1 MIIVE
6 QNKTAPNTMPTFF
19 GKVVMS
25 NGKTF
30 CRKIEYWKKIA
41 PRFTAPYRHGPDTY
55 YCNLLRIR
63 LNLMHEPPLYI
74 AMSQNEFCDDL
85 LPPMPVFYDNR
96 RKREKFAVC
105 IQKGIFG
112 IPAETLIS
120 FVELNK
126 ALGASFITIWIQT
139 IEESVYNAMIP
150 YIESGLV
157 EMLDWKVT
165 TPIRNYGTHAAC
177 NECVYRNIHRAEY
190 VALHD
195 IDEVFIPYKHDDWFG
210 MLDDLGK
217 ITNIKN
223 YAGFRFESLPWC
235 DKGNSI
241 KVASKGISIKAA
253 SILKHNGTFLPYY
266 FKDTYRWENI
276 DIHRPKMMLSMDR
289 AFAGHNHIIPHYMWG
304 VRECVHV
311 PHSIGM
317 SHHYRVTPMDGEY
330 VLSTTMER
338 FVDKII
344 PSLEMH
350 PMWKQ

>member
-1 MIIVE
+1 MTGPSVVIIVE

-30 CRKIEYWKKIA
+30 CQKIEYWKKIA
-41 PRFTAPYRHGPDTY
+41 PRPFIAPKPYRHGPDTY
-55 YCNLLRIR
+55 YCNLLRVK
-63 LNLMHEPPLYI
+63 LKTFNEPPLYI
-74 AMSQNEFCDDL
+74 AMSQNDFCDNL

-126 ALGASFITIWIQT
+126 ALGASFITIWIQN

-150 YIESGLV
+150 YVESGLV

-217 ITNIKN
+217 ITKITD

-235 DKGNSI
+235 DKGNHSTI
-241 KVASKGISIKAA
+241 K
-253 SILKHNGTFLPYY
+253 LKCNSTFLPYY
-266 FKDTYRWENI
+266 FKNTYRLKGF
-276 DIHRPKMMLSMDR
+276 DRHRPKMMLSMDR
-289 AFAGHNHIIPHYMWG
+289 AIAGHNHIIPYYKKG
-304 VRECVHV
+304 IKQCFHV
-311 PHSIGM
+311 PHNIGM
-317 SHHYRVTPMDGEY
+317 SHHYRVTPVDGEY
-330 VLSTTMER
+330 VLNNTMER

-344 PSLEMH
+344 PSLEKHLMC
-350 PMWKQ
+350 KQ

>member
-30 CRKIEYWKKIA
+30 CQKIEYWKKIA
-41 PRFTAPYRHGPDTY
+41 PRFNPHPPPYRHGPDSY
-55 YCNLLRIR
+55 YCNLLRI
-63 LNLMHEPPLYI
+63 NLTKFSEPPLYI

-96 RKREKFAVC
+96 KKREKFAVC

-139 IEESVYNAMIP
+139 IEESVYSAMIP

-165 TPIRNYGTHAAC
+165 TPIRNYGMHAAC

-190 VALHD
+190 VLLHD

-217 ITNIKN
+217 ITKITD
-223 YAGFRFESLPWC
+223 YAGFKFESLPWR
-235 DKGNSI
+235 DKGNQSTIKLKCNSI
-241 KVASKGISIKAA
+241 
-253 SILKHNGTFLPYY
+253 FLPYY
-266 FKDTYRWENI
+266 FNNTYRWK
-276 DIHRPKMMLSMDR
+276 DVDRHRPKMMLSMDR
-289 AFAGHNHIIPHYMWG
+289 AIAGHLHNIPYYKKG
-304 VRECVHV
+304 VKRCFHV
-311 PHSIGM
+311 PHNIGM
-317 SHHYRVTPMDGEY
+317 SHHYRVTPLDGEY
-330 VLSTTMER
+330 VHSNTMER
-338 FVDKII
+338 FVNKII
-344 PSLEMH
+344 PSLEKH
-350 PMWKQ
+350 PVCNQ